1 MFMLKSLHLVA
12 FVRSLYSILYLHLVV
27 IKMVFI
33 SFDYHFTK
41 VVCLNDLEL
50 LVMLIITDFVYR
62 CLFLQTC
69 IMIGLAFMQLIKLF
83 IR

>member
-12 FVRSLYSILYLHLVV
+12 FVRSLYSILYSHLVV

-41 VVCLNDLEL
+41 VVCLTELEL

-62 CLFLQTC
+62 CLFLQT
-69 IMIGLAFMQLIKLF
+69 
-83 IR
+83 